1 MSGDRWRY
9 TPEKCDG
16 DFCPS
21 ECDNC
26 PKCWEDADDDEEE
39 IAYGGSITLDETT
52 ELKELDVREQTVLT
66 LTQMEKRKDYVNAAI
81 THHLI
86 TMLKGDDDDRH
97 ERNDIQ
103 PGDNSH

>member
-1 MSGDRWRY
+1 MKKDRV
-9 TPEKCDG
+9 
-16 DFCPS
+16 
-21 ECDNC
+21 
-26 PKCWEDADDDEEE
+26 
-39 IAYGGSITLDETT
+39 YGGFITLDETT
-52 ELKELDVREQTVLT
+52 ELKELDVREQVALSLT
-66 LTQMEKRKDYVNAAI
+66 RMEQRFAKRKDYVNAAI